1 MQQSSP
7 KPPQEKPAEPGAP
20 TVGLSGIGTSWEDC
34 TDLELVRAATKDLD
48 AFGELIRRHQDFVYG
63 AAMRVVRNPSI
74 AEELAQDTFLR
85 AFRALDGFRGDSQVR
100 SWLYRIATNLAKNA
114 VTRRKEYPTDQGL
127 DLPVHTHPTARLETQ
142 AMSIDLRA
150 AIDRLPDKLREPLVL
165 REFEELSYEEI
176 AKKTDT
182 PLNTVRTRIL
192 RARRALRTDMEEWR

>member
-1 MQQSSP
+1 MGPNRTS
-7 KPPQEKPAEPGAP
+7 
-20 TVGLSGIGTSWEDC
+20 TSWEDS

-63 AAMRVVRNPSI
+63 AAMSVVRNPSI

-85 AFRALDGFRGDSQVR
+85 AFRALDGFRGDAQVR

-127 DLPVHTHPTARLETQ
+127 DLPVQSHPMARLESL
-142 AMSIDLRA
+142 AMSVDMRA
-150 AIDRLPDKLREPLVL
+150 AIDRLPDNLREALVL
-165 REFEELSYEEI
+165 REFDELSYEEI
-176 AKKTDT
+176 AERIDT

>member
-7 KPPQEKPAEPGAP
+7 IPPHEKPAEPDTSAE
-20 TVGLSGIGTSWEDC
+20 GLSGIGTSWEDS
-34 TDLELVRAATKDLD
+34 TDLELVRAATEDLE

-114 VTRRKEYPTDQGL
+114 VTRRKEYPTDVGL
-127 DLPVHTHPTARLETQ
+127 DLPVHTHPTARLETH

-150 AIDRLPDKLREPLVL
+150 AIDRLPDKLKEPLVL

-176 AKKTDT
+176 ARRTDT

-192 RARRALRTDMEEWR
+192 RARRALRSDMEEWR

>member
-1 MQQSSP
+1 
-7 KPPQEKPAEPGAP
+7 
-20 TVGLSGIGTSWEDC
+20 
-34 TDLELVRAATKDLD
+34 
-48 AFGELIRRHQDFVYG
+48 
-63 AAMRVVRNPSI
+63 MRVVRNPSI

-114 VTRRKEYPTDQGL
+114 VTRRKEFPTDKGL
-127 DLPVHTHPTARLETQ
+127 DLPVYTHQTARLETH

-150 AIDRLPDKLREPLVL
+150 AIDRLPDKLKEPLVL

-176 AKKTDT
+176 AEKTDT

-192 RARRALRTDMEEWR
+192 RARRALRSDMEEWR